1 MSDISGYIG
10 LIVITIFIV
19 IVFLLGDHLYK
30 DARRRDEALIKKYG
44 SVDKIPSNERKD
56 GPYL

>member
-19 IVFLLGDHLYK
+19 ILFLLGYK

-44 SVDKIPSNERKD
+44 SVDKIPPNERKD